1 MFFEEQKM
9 DYSNVTVADDVD
21 TIFSWH
27 SEGDCTVNKC
37 RLRVYWITWEKALV
51 IISEHTDNSGKKIT
65 HATRELIRLVSNLY
79 DLLPHKIMW
88 VEHYSEG
95 NSSEQDAYFQVII
108 TNNQVVKYQINK
120 KQLTELSDK
129 VI

>member
-1 MFFEEQKM
+1 MLFEERKM

-27 SEGDCTVNKC
+27 LEGDCTANKC

-51 IISEHTDNSGKKIT
+51 IISELTDNSGKKIT

-79 DLLPHKIMW
+79 DLLPHKTMW

-95 NSSEQDAYFQVII
+95 NSSDKDTYFQVLI
-108 TNNQVVKYQINK
+108 TNNQVVKYQIDK
-120 KQLTELSDK
+120 KQLAALSGK
-129 VI
+129 AI